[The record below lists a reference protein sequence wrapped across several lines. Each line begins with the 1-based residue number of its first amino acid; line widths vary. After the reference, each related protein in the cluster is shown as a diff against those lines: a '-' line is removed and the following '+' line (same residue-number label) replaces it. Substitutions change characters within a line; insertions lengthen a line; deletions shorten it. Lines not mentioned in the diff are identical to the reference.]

1 MATLTKTHVEY
12 ASKYLTY
19 TNGKDVYVKL
29 YMRYTEQDSVNNR
42 TYVEYAVGLTY
53 LGNTYAQ
60 DGGANSYAKIQGTN
74 ASEKKVMMYNHNGGK
89 VNAGDNI
96 IATTGAWVTHNADG
110 TKSVTGTASAIW
122 TLWNNTLAE
131 ATATVDLPTITRY
144 RIDFNTSDG
153 TPVPSA
159 MYCLPGNS
167 ITLPAA
173 CEWPDATFKA
183 TVTLDP
189 TGGTC
194 NTTSLTSNGARAF
207 VFDGWFSTNDDIIRP
222 AGSSYTPV
230 GSETIWA
237 NFDYYDTYTAV
248 TLPTPTRDNYI
259 FKGWATNSTATSGI
273 TGSYTPT
280 GSTTLYATWE
290 LDQVVAY
297 VKQGGVW
304 KQGRMYVKING
315 KWEKV
320 KRTYVK
326 KGGSWI
332 EGD

>member
-53 LGNTYAQ
+53 LGSTYAQ

-131 ATATVDLPTITRY
+131 AKGTVDLPTITRY
-144 RIDFNTSDG
+144 EIQFETHDG
-153 TPVPSA
+153 VPEPST
-159 MYCLPGNS
+159 MYCVPGSS
-167 ITLPAA
+167 ITLPAK
-173 CEWPDATFKA
+173 CEWDDVTIST
-183 TVTLDP
+183 TVTLDAM
-189 TGGTC
+189 GGTC
-194 NTTSLTSNGARAF
+194 NPTSLTSSGVRDFTFA
-207 VFDGWFSTNDDIIRP
+207 GWFSTDDYVYRA
-222 AGSSYTPV
+222 AGSSYTPTK
-230 GSETIWA
+230 SETIYA
-237 NFDYYDTYTAV
+237 DFNYTDRYNAV

-259 FKGWATNSTATSGI
+259 FKGWATRSTATSGI

-297 VKQGGVW
+297 VKTAGVW
-304 KQGRMYVKING
+304 KQGRMYVKIND